1 MIFGTKK
8 KDLAFARLHVLF
20 PQAKEKVLKDMIEM
34 SPHEEAAVARLLT
47 LGYNMW
53 MVEDY
58 KLLNF
63 GAKKK
68 MKQGGQR

>member
-1 MIFGTKK
+1 
-8 KDLAFARLHVLF
+8 
-20 PQAKEKVLKDMIEM
+20 MIEM

-53 MVEDY
+53 MVEDD